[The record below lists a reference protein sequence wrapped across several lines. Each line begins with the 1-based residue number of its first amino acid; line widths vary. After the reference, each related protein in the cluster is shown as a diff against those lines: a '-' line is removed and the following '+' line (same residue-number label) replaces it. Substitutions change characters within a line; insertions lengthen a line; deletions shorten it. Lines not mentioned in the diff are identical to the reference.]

1 MGVGSP
7 QVFRGQTSKQS
18 WRCQRSFG
26 SRSSRRLVCCFVF
39 NVESWH
45 LLKKKKKDPKI
56 YSHREQTYLST
67 DLQDYLLIS
76 QIILILNIYTYIN
89 KWTNKP
95 WKQWS
100 PAPLV
105 ARYNLWGSRSHFLRL
120 EVTTAPLPQLFLR
133 SPTTTAAEWFI
144 PGLHLSLCPCASS
157 CRKLLES
164 SDLPWLLET
173 LLTLPFAHQ
182 ACLLLEHF
190 QGQARRDI
198 PKTQMRLLKCSVT
211 PSECFMQNLGK
222 DLYICRAHRQKS

>member
-1 MGVGSP
+1 M
-7 QVFRGQTSKQS
+7 
-18 WRCQRSFG
+18 
-26 SRSSRRLVCCFVF
+26 CCFVF
-39 NVESWH
+39 NVESW
-45 LLKKKKKDPKI
+45 LLKKKI

-76 QIILILNIYTYIN
+76 QAILILNIYTYIN

-95 WKQWS
+95 
-100 PAPLV
+100 PPV
-105 ARYNLWGSRSHFLRL
+105 PRYNLWGSRSYFLRL
-120 EVTTAPLPQLFLR
+120 ETSTAP
-133 SPTTTAAEWFI
+133 AASQISNHNCHRMVYSWSTSQSCSV
-144 PGLHLSLCPCASS
+144 HACASS

-173 LLTLPFAHQ
+173 LLTLSFAHQ

-211 PSECFMQNLGK
+211 PSECFVQNLGK